1 MSQKLAVNLFALKGI
16 YRIGSELHLHPMI
29 QTSFFTIAFSM
40 SSIPGIALAQNID
53 TPIFRANIVS
63 VGGTP
68 SLPATSTL
76 EQAGIQQSSG
86 LIAPLQNEAAAVTV
100 PANTDSLNQ
109 NTSAEIA
116 TQPTTGGWTLEA
128 LEQLA
133 LQNHPAIAQQTALI
147 AAAQGNWQ
155 QVGLQANPLVG
166 YEGQQLGSRGLAEQ
180 DGISIGQEF
189 IRPGKLRLN
198 REIASAEIQKARQ
211 DLAVIQQ
218 RIRTDIRIAYF
229 DLLIAQHRIQIA
241 TQLQEIANQSTQAAN
256 QLLEAK
262 EVGRADV
269 LQATIESENAQI
281 VLQNARNRAIASWQ
295 ALASLTGLPAYQPE
309 TVLGTY
315 DFDPAT
321 FDFETVLSQLRSTSP
336 EISAVVAEIETAQR
350 TLARERFEPRPNV
363 SVNGLV
369 NYRDNGIGGG
379 SDGGVAVALPLPLWN
394 KNQGRIREAFYQLQ
408 ASQHALTKLERDLQN
423 RLAPAFERYANS
435 KNQFQRYRESIIPSA
450 AESLELNKRAYTA
463 GEVGFVVYL
472 TAQRT
477 YFQTSLNYLDSVRE
491 LRVAESEIEGLL
503 LQDSLQK

>member
-1 MSQKLAVNLFALKGI
+1 MDRKLIVKLLALKGLG
-16 YRIGSELHLHPMI
+16 RIGSVCRPRPMI
-29 QTSFFTIAFSM
+29 RSSFFTIAFCM
-40 SSIPGIALAQNID
+40 SSTSGISFAQNSD
-53 TPIFRANIVS
+53 APIFRATVIS
-63 VGGTP
+63 VGGNP
-68 SLPATSTL
+68 SRQTASAP
-76 EQAGIQQSSG
+76 EQAVLRQVSG
-86 LIAPLQNEAAAVTV
+86 LIAPIQNENVSATAATDLIASTQEAPTAIAV
-100 PANTDSLNQ
+100 
-109 NTSAEIA
+109 
-116 TQPTTGGWTLEA
+116 QPTTGSWTLEA

-155 QVGLQANPLVG
+155 QVGLQANPSVG

-218 RIRTDIRIAYF
+218 RIRTDIRVAYF

-241 TQLQEIANQSTQAAN
+241 TQLQEIANQSTRAAN

-269 LQATIESENAQI
+269 LQATIEAENAQI

-295 ALASLTGLPAYQPE
+295 SLASLTGLPAYQPE
-309 TVLGTY
+309 IVLGSF
-315 DFDPAT
+315 DFDPAA

-369 NYRDNGIGGG
+369 NYRDNGIGGA

-423 RLAPAFERYANS
+423 RLAPVFERYANS
-435 KNQFQRYRESIIPSA
+435 KNQFQRYRESIIPA
-450 AESLELNKRAYTA
+450 ATESLELNKRAYTA
-463 GEVGFVVYL
+463 GEVGFVEYL

-477 YFQTSLNYLDSVRE
+477 YFQTSLNYLDSARE

-503 LQDSLQK
+503 LQGSLQR

>member
-1 MSQKLAVNLFALKGI
+1 MDQKLVVNLLPLQALC
-16 YRIGSELHLHPMI
+16 RIGSHTRLRPLSCKFLFTAAI
-29 QTSFFTIAFSM
+29 SVSASSGISF
-40 SSIPGIALAQNID
+40 AQNTD
-53 TPIFRANIVS
+53 MPIFRANIVS
-63 VGGTP
+63 VGVNP
-68 SLPATSTL
+68 SLQATSAN
-76 EQAGIQQSSG
+76 ERSGVQQVANVVVPIQNDST
-86 LIAPLQNEAAAVTV
+86 AVAV
-100 PANTDSLNQ
+100 PAS
-109 NTSAEIA
+109 
-116 TQPTTGGWTLEA
+116 TTVAAQEPQTNVVAQTTTNGWTLEA

-155 QVGLQANPLVG
+155 QVGLQANPSVG

-180 DGISIGQEF
+180 DGITIGQEF

-211 DLAVIQQ
+211 DLAIVQQ

-229 DLLIAQHRIQIA
+229 DLLIAQHRTQIA

-281 VLQNARNRAIASWQ
+281 VLQNARNRALASWQ
-295 ALASLTGLPAYQPE
+295 ALASLTGLPAFQPE
-309 TVLGTY
+309 LVSGSF

-336 EISAVVAEIETAQR
+336 EISAVVAQIETAQR

-369 NYRDNGIGGG
+369 NYRDNGIGGA
-379 SDGGVAVALPLPLWN
+379 SDGGLAVALPLPLWN

-435 KNQFQRYRESIIPSA
+435 KNQFQRYRESIVPAA

-463 GEVGFVVYL
+463 GEVGFVAYL

-477 YFQTSLNYLDSVRE
+477 YFQTSLNYLDSARE

-503 LQDSLQK
+503 LQGSLQK

>member
-1 MSQKLAVNLFALKGI
+1 MDQKLIVKLLPLEGL
-16 YRIGSELHLHPMI
+16 YRVGSELRLRSMI
-29 QTSFFTIAFSM
+29 RNSFFAIAFSA
-40 SSIPGIALAQNID
+40 SSSSALLFAQNMD
-53 TPIFRANIVS
+53 LPTFRANIVS
-63 VGGTP
+63 VGG
-68 SLPATSTL
+68 SSSIQATSAP
-76 EQAGIQQSSG
+76 EQSAVQQVSG
-86 LIAPLQNEAAAVTV
+86 LIAPLQNDTAAVTA
-100 PANTDSLNQ
+100 PADPIVAPQGTSTEVTAQPNTV
-109 NTSAEIA
+109 
-116 TQPTTGGWTLEA
+116 GWTLEA

-155 QVGLQANPLVG
+155 QVGLQANPSVG

-241 TQLQEIANQSTQAAN
+241 TQLQEIANQSTRAAN

-269 LQATIESENAQI
+269 LQATIEAENAQI
-281 VLQNARNRAIASWQ
+281 VLQNASNRAVASWQ

-309 TVLGTY
+309 LVSGSF

-435 KNQFQRYRESIIPSA
+435 KNQFQRYRESIIPA
-450 AESLELNKRAYTA
+450 ATESLELNKRAYTA
-463 GEVGFVVYL
+463 GEVGFVEYL

-477 YFQTSLNYLDSVRE
+477 YFQTSLNYLDSARE
-491 LRVAESEIEGLL
+491 LRVAESEIDGLL
-503 LQDSLQK
+503 LQGSLQK